1 MDYFFKD
8 VDQEIFA
15 WDWFKPSAVSQ
26 RSLKSIKYFIDKSEL
41 LEAGFY
47 NHSADEDLVNE
58 DFNSF
63 EDIRS
68 TKIAWLSDGHNM
80 PDILKSVYEELT
92 TLSRSVNDHLWKY
105 CIEGWES
112 FQYAEYRSEERGH
125 YNWHVDTTPRFNGG
139 NVRKLTF
146 VVGLSHKH
154 EYDGGELQL
163 RHMPEPVKFK
173 LGKGDFVIFP
183 SFLLH
188 RVTPVTRGVRKT
200 LVGWGRGPNFV

>member
-8 VDQEIFA
+8 VDQEIYA
-15 WDWFKPSAVSQ
+15 WDWFKPSAVSTK
-26 RSLKSIKYFIDKSEL
+26 SLQAIQYYINNSEL
-41 LEAGFY
+41 LEAAFY
-47 NHSADEDLVNE
+47 DKSEDK
-58 DFNSF
+58 NS
-63 EDIRS
+63 EDINNVRS
-68 TKIAWLSDGHNM
+68 TKIAWLSNGN
-80 PDILKSVYEELT
+80 DIPNILTDVYKELSS
-92 TLSRSVNDHLWKY
+92 LSRFVNDHIWKY

-112 FQYAEYRSEERGH
+112 FQYAEYRSEEGGH
-125 YNWHVDTTPRFNGG
+125 YDWHVDTTPRFNGG

-163 RHMPEPVKFK
+163 RHMPEPAKFK